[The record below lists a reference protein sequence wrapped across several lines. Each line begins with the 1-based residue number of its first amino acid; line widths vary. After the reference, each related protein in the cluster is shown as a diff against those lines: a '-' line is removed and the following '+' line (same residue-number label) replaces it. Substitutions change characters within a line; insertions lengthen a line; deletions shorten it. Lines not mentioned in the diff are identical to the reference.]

1 MEHDLEALT
10 LKSYYRILY
19 SDSSFDYKVA
29 SITCLFIALKVYNHR
44 TVETKTLANLSNGE
58 IVVNDILFMECMVLK
73 VLSFNLCPP
82 LCCNYIRSF
91 YAFLPSRAQ
100 NEIGQDFIK
109 IASYLT
115 ELSVMDLSFRILD
128 QSVVAF
134 AAVLHSFEIMDHH
147 VADFI
152 SASEKDIFLSKIEF
166 SLNGTLRS
174 NNKVARCKKM
184 FYMLCNRSRY
194 FQKENMRKSTRL
206 VANDDTRDDS
216 TASPHTCL
224 WNEEFRTVY

>member
-1 MEHDLEALT
+1 MQHDLEALT
-10 LKSYYRILY
+10 LKSYSRILY

-82 LCCNYIRSF
+82 LSCNYIRSF

-109 IASYLT
+109 LASYLT
-115 ELSVMDLSFRILD
+115 ELTVMELSFRILD
-128 QSVVAF
+128 QSTVAF
-134 AAVLHSFEIMDHH
+134 AAVLHSLEIMDHH
-147 VADFI
+147 VADFV
-152 SASEKDIFLSKIEF
+152 SSSEKDIFLSKIEF

-174 NNKVARCKKM
+174 NSKVARCKKM
-184 FYMLCNRSRY
+184 FHKLCNRCRY
-194 FQKENMRKSTRL
+194 FQNQKDNMRKTI

-216 TASPHTCL
+216 TSSHTCL
-224 WNEEFRTVY
+224 WNQEIRTVY